1 MDKYIQFIT
10 ENPKLVILASSV
22 IIILATLAALFITK
36 KILNVMEKFAREKT
50 RIQSDEK
57 LLAYLKKPIG
67 RLILLIGAYYFFDNF
82 TRYFGASY
90 EKYIDG
96 IFYVLIV
103 FQITFTLMKLFEKGL
118 NIFALTK
125 MDTKLAGEREKF
137 FPLVAR
143 VMKLIIFFIAL
154 IFIFKHFH
162 QDVQSLVVS
171 LGVGSLAIAL
181 AAQETLSNMI
191 AGFVIM
197 TDLPFRVGDRISLSS
212 GEIGDVYEIGL
223 RSTKVRTFDNTLLI
237 VPNAEIIKEKV
248 VNLSYPNPLLRV
260 KVLVGVAYGSDLELV
275 KKILED
281 VCKENPKVMDNPP
294 PVSYFLEFG
303 ESSLDLRVTCF
314 VNDWNEEWNTAEE
327 IRLEIYKRFI
337 ENAIEIPFP
346 QRTLWWGSGQDIQ
359 KNIKKDMGSN
369 KSDNHENDQLQT

>member
-1 MDKYIQFIT
+1 
-10 ENPKLVILASSV
+10 
-22 IIILATLAALFITK
+22 
-36 KILNVMEKFAREKT
+36 
-50 RIQSDEK
+50 
-57 LLAYLKKPIG
+57 
-67 RLILLIGAYYFFDNF
+67 
-82 TRYFGASY
+82 
-90 EKYIDG
+90 
-96 IFYVLIV
+96 
-103 FQITFTLMKLFEKGL
+103 
-118 NIFALTK
+118 
-125 MDTKLAGEREKF
+125 
-137 FPLVAR
+137 
-143 VMKLIIFFIAL
+143 
-154 IFIFKHFH
+154 
-162 QDVQSLVVS
+162 
-171 LGVGSLAIAL
+171 
-181 AAQETLSNMI
+181 MI